1 MMKKIIIVL
10 FLIAGV
16 LSVRVSA
23 EEVVPAHAEGSSV
36 EEISAEAHD
45 YVFPTIE
52 PEAYLRSGYR
62 YIHVSGDRKVS
73 EFEFPHSSLTLG
85 GELRV
90 VNERHRLHLDVEYRN
105 QKDYEGDVTYA
116 FKDLVLFRWINST
129 LYHNLGNTPPVDLD
143 PSTATTAAV
152 EVFDKGTRYGR
163 TIGMNSLLLRLK
175 VPDFPAHLYFEGFF
189 VNKDGTQ
196 QQKFLGGTATFGS
209 GSLPKRVSQKRDV
222 DTDTQ
227 IYTIGSNAHLG
238 PIEVDYSHTEKRF
251 NVGSDPEMIYN
262 YTGGPAP
269 VTAGRYAHN
278 GLPELKSSTDTLK
291 IHTTYTGQITASA
304 TLSKTEK
311 ENRENSAQAD
321 FLFGAADFT
330 YMPSDRITIFL
341 KYRHKE
347 SDLESP
353 DFGRIKNLT
362 SGILYESAV
371 YQPISSV
378 SDMYTAAVRF
388 RALPNITLRGEINLE
403 NIRRENNEKWNS
415 PDSTEKTAMILSSDL
430 KLHKDLKLKLKYT
443 HKNINDPAHNVEPE
457 SSDEI
462 YASLSWSPLR
472 NLTTF
477 LSYINRHES
486 RDSVHYLYLDGSDVE
501 HDLLFGARKV
511 DDERLTGVVNYMLL
525 NNLSITG
532 SYAFGR
538 TKTKQDLT
546 YACNTSPGICASA
559 PVPPVLPS
567 GTPFPDAMVPFRTIF
582 QTFGLDLTYQ
592 PTSSLTLNGGVS
604 HTTAQG
610 RFSPSNVLGQSSIDD
625 FSELKTRE
633 TIYSASGEYRLKNGF
648 GIGLNYQYA
657 TFKDAYNNNLD
668 DVNDG
673 RAHIVFL
680 TLSKK
685 W

>member
-1 MMKKIIIVL
+1 MEGMMKNIIIVL

-23 EEVVPAHAEGSSV
+23 EEVVPANAGGSSV

-52 PEAYLRSGYR
+52 PEAYLRTGYR
-62 YIHVSGDRKVS
+62 YIHVSGDRHVS
-73 EFEFPHSSLTLG
+73 EYEFPHSSLTLG
-85 GELRV
+85 GELRM
-90 VNERHRLHLDVEYRN
+90 VNERHRLHLDVEYNN
-105 QKDYEGDVTYA
+105 QKDYEGDLSYA
-116 FKDLVLFRWINST
+116 FKDLVLFRLINST
-129 LYHNLGNTPPVDLD
+129 LYHNMGNTPPVDLD
-143 PSTATTAAV
+143 PVTATTAAV
-152 EVFDKGTRYGR
+152 EVFDKGKRYGR
-163 TIGMNSLLLRLK
+163 TVGMNSLLLRLK

-196 QQKFLGGTATFGS
+196 QQKFLGGTATFGP
-209 GSLPKRVSQKRDV
+209 GSSPRRVSQKRDLV
-222 DTDTQ
+222 TDTQ
-227 IYTIGSNAHLG
+227 IYSIGSNAHLG

-251 NVGSDPEMIYN
+251 NVGSDPEMFYD

-269 VTAGRYAHN
+269 VNAGRYAHN
-278 GLPELKSSTDTLK
+278 GMPEFKSSTDTLK
-291 IHTTYTGQITASA
+291 IHTTYTGQIAASVI
-304 TLSKTEK
+304 LSKTEK
-311 ENRENSAQAD
+311 ENRENSAHAD
-321 FLFGAADFT
+321 FLYGAADFT

-362 SGILYESAV
+362 SGISYESAV

-378 SDMYTAAVRF
+378 SDMYSAAVRF

-415 PDSTEKTAMILSSDL
+415 PDSTEKTTMILSSDL
-430 KLHKDLKLKLKYT
+430 KLHKNLKLKLKYT

-462 YASLSWSPLR
+462 YASLSWSPLK

-477 LSYINRHES
+477 LSYMNRHES
-486 RDSVHYLYLDGSDVE
+486 RDAVHYLYALSGIEYESVVS
-501 HDLLFGARKV
+501 GRKV

-525 NNLSITG
+525 SNLSITG

-538 TKTKQDLT
+538 IKTKQDLT
-546 YACNTSPGICASA
+546 YACSTGGCIGSD
-559 PVPPVLPS
+559 PS
-567 GTPFPDAMVPFRTIF
+567 GTPYADPMVPFRTAF

-592 PTSSLTLNGGVS
+592 PNSSLTLNGGVS

-610 RFSPSNVLGQSSIDD
+610 RFSPSSLLGQSSIDD

-633 TIYSASGEYRLKNGF
+633 TIYSVSGEYRLKNGF
-648 GIGLNYQYA
+648 GIGLNYRYA
-657 TFKDAYNNNLD
+657 TFKDAYNNILD